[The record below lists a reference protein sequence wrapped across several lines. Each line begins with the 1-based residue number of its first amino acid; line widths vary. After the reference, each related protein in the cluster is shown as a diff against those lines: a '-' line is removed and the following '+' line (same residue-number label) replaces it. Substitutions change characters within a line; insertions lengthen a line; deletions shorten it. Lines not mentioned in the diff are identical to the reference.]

1 MLNKLILILNQFIMI
16 LNKVILI
23 LNQFILILNKL
34 ILMLKG
40 EDEMA
45 IIDIFFSSGKIH
57 NDMMGA
63 QYSTMRYGH
72 NMDIHIDIGGH
83 RYLNFI
89 DIVICTSLHN

>member
-1 MLNKLILILNQFIMI
+1 MMILILNKLILMLNKLILILNQFIMI

-57 NDMMGA
+57 NEMMGA
-63 QYSTMRYGH
+63 QYGYIH
-72 NMDIHIDIGGH
+72 NEIWA
-83 RYLNFI
+83 
-89 DIVICTSLHN
+89 